1 MCVSPFIPSIA
12 PSLADWR
19 VETKQKGQ
27 HVIVLTD
34 AILAQKEKQK
44 ERQRAKGGYRKLN
57 PENLQWKPPV
67 FSAASRT
74 WNW

>member
-1 MCVSPFIPSIA
+1 MCASPILPAFG
-12 PSLADWR
+12 LGLTDWR

>member
-1 MCVSPFIPSIA
+1 LLTA
-12 PSLADWR
+12 
-19 VETKQKGQ
+19 KQKGQ

-34 AILAQKEKQK
+34 AILTQK
-44 ERQRAKGGYRKLN
+44 ERQKERQKVKGYRKLE

-67 FSAASRT
+67 FSAVSRT